1 LATCNY
7 FVAGRT
13 ELLAPR
19 LEVKGLG
26 AIALPL
32 LPVQAKQLI
41 RAATRAPHGRGSDTI
56 IDTNVRRTWQI
67 AAGRVRIGGKHWGQ
81 TLADVVSRA
90 TEGLGVAEPVTAE
103 LYKLLVYDKGSFFVS
118 HRDTEKAPG
127 MFATLVVAL
136 PSQSEGG
143 DLIVRHKNRE
153 ARLDLSCNEPSEL
166 AFAAFYAD
174 CVHEVLPVTRGCRA
188 TLVFNLVRIGKGAAP
203 QPPNYEAETAQ
214 TADLLS
220 AWAKAKARPHREPD
234 DSDVA
239 EDRDSSPQQLVYPL
253 EHAYT
258 PAELRAACWHA
269 KKALATGNRDQ
280 PRMDRISHLDEASN
294 QRFAALGRRAL
305 EWHAH
310 RWSTRDRPRGADGVR
325 ILGDVGLELGR
336 RHH

>member
-1 LATCNY
+1 
-7 FVAGRT
+7 
-13 ELLAPR
+13 
-19 LEVKGLG
+19 
-26 AIALPL
+26 
-32 LPVQAKQLI
+32 LI
-41 RAATRAPHGRGSDTI
+41 RAATRAPYGRGSDTI

-67 AAGRVRIGGKHWGQ
+67 AADRVRIGGKHWGQ

-103 LYKLLVYDKGSFFVS
+103 LYKLLVYDKGSFVVS

-203 QPPNYEAETAQ
+203 SHQ
-214 TADLLS
+214 TTRPRQRKLRIFS
-220 AWAKAKARPHREPD
+220 ARGPRPKR
-234 DSDVA
+234 
-239 EDRDSSPQQLVYPL
+239 DR
-253 EHAYT
+253 
-258 PAELRAACWHA
+258 
-269 KKALATGNRDQ
+269 TGNPMTATA
-280 PRMDRISHLDEASN
+280 PRIEMVRHSNAST
-294 QRFAALGRRAL
+294 
-305 EWHAH
+305 
-310 RWSTRDRPRGADGVR
+310 RWSTPTRRQNC
-325 ILGDVGLELGR
+325 GLRAGTQKKP
-336 RHH
+336 